1 MGERVRNLEG
11 RHVAVTGGARGIGA
25 AIAEA
30 MRRAGARVT
39 IGDLDVAAARATAT
53 RLDAL
58 GLALDVTDRESFAA
72 FLDEAQAAQGALDVL
87 VNNAGIMP
95 IGPFVDEPDAVARRL
110 FEVNVHGVIIGMK
123 LALPGMVAR
132 AHGHIVN
139 VSSAAGRLAALP
151 GEATYVATKHAV
163 VGLGEALRCELE
175 GTGVWVSTALPNLA
189 DTRLGS
195 GMKPAR
201 GIKKLTPEEV
211 ADAIADGL
219 RRPRPEVY
227 VPRELGAQIVVSA
240 LMPRRLRRPMQKL
253 LRMDGIA
260 SEYDHRAR
268 AAYQAA
274 AGRPEGAL
282 PPAAGTG
289 PEAPAEARPE
299 AEARP

>member
-132 AHGHIVN
+132 GHGHIVN

-163 VGLGEALRCELE
+163 VGLGEAVRCELE
-175 GTGVWVSTALPNLA
+175 GTGVGVTTVLPNLA

-195 GMKPAR
+195 GMRAAR
-201 GIKKLTPEEV
+201 GMRKLAPEEV
-211 ADAIADGL
+211 AEAVLEGL
-219 RRPRPEVY
+219 RDGRPEVY
-227 VPRELGAQIVVSA
+227 VPRSLRPLSVLTLA
-240 LMPRRLRRPMQKL
+240 LPRRVSRRIQ
-253 LRMDGIA
+253 RIFGTDHIA
-260 SEYDHRAR
+260 QDFDHGAR
-268 AAYQAA
+268 ADYQRT
-274 AGRPEGAL
+274 AGRPLER
-282 PPAAGTG
+282 PSSPNYRSAADSW
-289 PEAPAEARPE
+289 RP
-299 AEARP
+299 